1 MTSTWK
7 GVTLTNVL
15 ITFHLLMTQ
24 TAAQEVTGKCLSVRC
39 LKNWLERRCNQR
51 CEKMNW
57 SLFLSSLKILNQ
69 RKMMAASKTG
79 HLNLHD

>member
-24 TAAQEVTGKCLSVRC
+24 TAAQEVTGKCFKC
-39 LKNWLERRCNQR
+39 FKCFNFQMFF
-51 CEKMNW
+51 EKMNW
-57 SLFLSSLKILNQ
+57 SLFLSSLKITQSTDNDGCQ
-69 RKMMAASKTG
+69 
-79 HLNLHD
+79 

>member
-15 ITFHLLMTQ
+15 VTFHLLMTQ
-24 TAAQEVTGKCLSVRC
+24 TTAQEVTGKCLSVRC

-51 CEKMNW
+51 CQKMNW
-57 SLFLSSLKILNQ
+57 SLFLSSLKITQSMENDGCQ
-69 RKMMAASKTG
+69 
-79 HLNLHD
+79 

>member
-15 ITFHLLMTQ
+15 VSFHLLMTQ

-39 LKNWLERRCNQR
+39 LKIGWKEVATSVV
-51 CEKMNW
+51 K
-57 SLFLSSLKILNQ
+57 K
-69 RKMMAASKTG
+69 
-79 HLNLHD
+79 

>member
-15 ITFHLLMTQ
+15 VTFHLLMTQ
-24 TAAQEVTGKCLSVRC
+24 TAAQEVTGKCFSVRC
-39 LKNWLERRCNQR
+39 LKNWLERRRNQR

-57 SLFLSSLKILNQ
+57 SLFLSLLKITQSTENDGCQ
-69 RKMMAASKTG
+69 
-79 HLNLHD
+79 

>member
-24 TAAQEVTGKCLSVRC
+24 TAAQEVTGK
-39 LKNWLERRCNQR
+39 
-51 CEKMNW
+51 
-57 SLFLSSLKILNQ
+57 
-69 RKMMAASKTG
+69 
-79 HLNLHD
+79 

>member
-15 ITFHLLMTQ
+15 VTLHLLMTQ
-24 TAAQEVTGKCLSVRC
+24 TNEQEVRGKCLSVRC
-39 LKNWLERRCNQR
+39 LKNWLEKRCKQR

-57 SLFLSSLKILNQ
+57 SLFLSSLKITQSTENDGCQ
-69 RKMMAASKTG
+69 
-79 HLNLHD
+79 